1 MIKNIPKCTKTLL
14 LALPSSQWCF
24 ALEANLL
31 FRAKGKV
38 FTGAFTALST
48 LKAQLPLCSTLL
60 PFCSL
65 ASCTPTHLCHSPCC
79 FLYLQEP
86 PCPCLFTATWTPSFR
101 TPWNAPSW
109 ALSQAPAYP
118 LHLLAIANHP
128 LSHASLTLVLI
139 LVTALDRVS
148 RHCPSVCLAL

>member
-1 MIKNIPKCTKTLL
+1 MHQNTSANSTIISTVF
-14 LALPSSQWCF
+14 S
-24 ALEANLL
+24 LEANIL

-48 LKAQLPLCSTLL
+48 LKAHRPLCSTLL
-60 PFCSL
+60 PYCSP
-65 ASCTPTHLCHSPCC
+65 ARYTPTHLCHSSCC

-101 TPWNAPSW
+101 TPWNAPSST
-109 ALSQAPAYP
+109 LSQAPAHP
-118 LHLLAIANHP
+118 LHLLAIANYP

-139 LVTALDRVS
+139 LITALNRVS
-148 RHCPSVCLAL
+148 RHCPSVCLTL